1 MLHHAG
7 SLVEVPATDRASVW
21 EVRNIIVTISRVVTT
36 VGQLRSQ
43 ELSGGGVALEEVV
56 DLLPRV
62 AASSAG
68 GAGARLDVLD
78 GVDARSEP
86 LLSTGWTPDIAG
98 KMNLD
103 TESVMGE

>member
-7 SLVEVPATDRASVW
+7 SLVEVSATDRASVW
-21 EVRNIIVTISRVVTT
+21 EVRNIIVIIVVTT
-36 VGQLRSQ
+36 VGDLRSQ

-68 GAGARLDVLD
+68 GAGARLNVLD
-78 GVDARSEP
+78 GVDTRPEP
-86 LLSTGWTPDIAG
+86 LFSTGWTPDSAG

>member
-7 SLVEVPATDRASVW
+7 SLVEVSATDRASVW
-21 EVRNIIVTISRVVTT
+21 EVRNIIVIIVVTT
-36 VGQLRSQ
+36 VGDLRSQ

-68 GAGARLDVLD
+68 GAGARLNVLD
-78 GVDARSEP
+78 GVDARPEP
-86 LLSTGWTPDIAG
+86 LFSTGWTPDSAG